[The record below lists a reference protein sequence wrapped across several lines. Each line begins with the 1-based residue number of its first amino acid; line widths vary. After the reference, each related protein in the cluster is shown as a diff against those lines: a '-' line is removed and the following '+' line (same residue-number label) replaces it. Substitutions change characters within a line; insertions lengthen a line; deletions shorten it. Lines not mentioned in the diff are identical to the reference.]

1 MKQQLT
7 QLIKK
12 NKKLFFIAKA
22 LRFLQTSSFA
32 PIDGSNKKYPK
43 VIQLPITYKCNSKC
57 VMCNIWQMDHSGE
70 ATVEEFARFM
80 EDDIFKSVE
89 AVGINGGEPSL
100 VPNLYEYVDEILK
113 LPSLK
118 SLNIISNGFSPT
130 PLFKNLE
137 KIYASCKSK
146 GIHFHVTIS
155 LDGVGETHNTV
166 RGKPDVFE
174 KTTSTI
180 DEIIA
185 NQSKYCD
192 SYDIACTIVKQN
204 IDYLIE
210 LDTYAKSK
218 NYNIKYRL
226 GIDNKRIESDK
237 LRDQY
242 SAIYS
247 SLRKSAKE
255 FFHYQMS
262 QTKDL
267 ANRFKYYSIFSW
279 LNSKAP
285 KRMLGCA
292 WKDEGITL
300 DARGELYYCAVASK
314 SIGSLRKEKGE
325 KIFFDDKNIQYR
337 KSIIKKICDGCI
349 HDYSGQPEFTDVWKF
364 LIDTIKDRLA
374 MKMYELKVKFYR
386 GRRKL

>member
-1 MKQQLT
+1 MKNKL
-7 QLIKK
+7 LSIIKK
-12 NKKLFFIAKA
+12 NKKLFLIAKA
-22 LRFLQTSSFA
+22 LRFLQTSSFT
-32 PIDGSNKKYPK
+32 PIDGSKKKYPK
-43 VIQLPITYKCNSKC
+43 VIQLPITYKCNSRC

-70 ATVEEFARFM
+70 ATVEEFAKFM
-80 EDDIFKSVE
+80 QDDIFKEVE

-100 VPNLYEYVDEILK
+100 VPNLFEYVDEILK

-118 SLNIISNGFSPT
+118 SLNIISHGFSPK

-137 KIYASCKSK
+137 KIYASCKAK
-146 GIHFHVTIS
+146 GISFHVSIS
-155 LDGVGETHNTV
+155 LDGVGDVHNKV
-166 RGKPDVFE
+166 RGRSKVFE
-174 KTTSTI
+174 KTISTI

-192 SYDIACTIVKQN
+192 SYDIGCTIVKQN

-242 SAIYS
+242 SVIYS
-247 SLRKSAKE
+247 PLRQSAKE
-255 FFHYQMS
+255 FFHYQMT
-262 QTKDL
+262 QTRDL
-267 ANRFKYYSIFSW
+267 ADKFKYYSIFMW
-279 LNSKAP
+279 LNSKIP

-300 DARGELYYCAVASK
+300 DSRGELYYCAVASK
-314 SIGSLRKEKGE
+314 SIGSLRTGKGE
-325 KIFFDDKNIQYR
+325 EIFFDDKNIEYR
-337 KSIIKKICDGCI
+337 KSIIKNNCDGCI
-349 HDYSGQPEFTDVWKF
+349 HDYSGKPEFKNIWKF
-364 LIDTIKDRLA
+364 LLDTFKDRFS
-374 MKMYELKVKFYR
+374 MKLYEIKVRFM
-386 GRRKL
+386 

>member
-1 MKQQLT
+1 MAVKQQLT

-12 NKKLFFIAKA
+12 NKKLFLIAKA
-22 LRFLQTSSFA
+22 LRFLQTSSFSK
-32 PIDGSNKKYPK
+32 IDASQKKYPK
-43 VIQLPITYKCNSKC
+43 VIQLPITYNCNAQC
-57 VMCNIWQMDHSGE
+57 VMCNIWQMDHSSE
-70 ATVEEFARFM
+70 ATVEEFAKFM
-80 EDDIFKSVE
+80 QDDIFKEVE

-100 VPNLYEYVDEILK
+100 VPNLYEYADEILK

-118 SLNIISNGFSPT
+118 SLNIISHGFSPK

-137 KIYASCKSK
+137 KIYASCKTK
-146 GIHFHVTIS
+146 GILFHVAIS
-155 LDGVGETHNTV
+155 LDGVGEVHNTV
-166 RGKPDVFE
+166 RGKSKVFE

-180 DEIIA
+180 DEIIK

-192 SYDIACTIVKQN
+192 SYDIGCTIVNQN

-237 LRDQY
+237 LSDQY
-242 SAIYS
+242 SVIYS
-247 SLRKSAKE
+247 PLRQSAKE

-262 QTKDL
+262 QTRDL

-279 LNSKAP
+279 LNGKVP
-285 KRMLGCA
+285 KRLLGCD

-300 DARGELYYCAVASK
+300 DARGELYYCAVASE
-314 SIGSLRKEKGE
+314 SIGSLRKEEGE
-325 KIFFDDKNIQYR
+325 KIFFDDKNIDYR
-337 KSIIKKICDGCI
+337 KSIITNSCDGCI
-349 HDYSGQPEFTDVWKF
+349 HDYNGKAEFKNVWTF
-364 LIDTIKDRLA
+364 LRDTVKNRFA
-374 MKMYELKVKFYR
+374 MNIYELKVRFM
-386 GRRKL
+386 